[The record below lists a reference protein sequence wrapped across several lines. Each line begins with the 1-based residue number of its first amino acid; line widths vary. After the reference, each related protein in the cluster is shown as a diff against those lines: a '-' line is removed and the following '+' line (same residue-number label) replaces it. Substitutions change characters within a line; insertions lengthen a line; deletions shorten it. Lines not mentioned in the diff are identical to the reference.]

1 MNQLETGLCPMLRG
15 LDLSHGCLLEFLKQ
29 SWIYKD
35 QLGSIVEYEFEGG
48 EDPRKQVKK
57 LLCEPGES

>member
-1 MNQLETGLCPMLRG
+1 MLRG

-57 LLCEPGES
+57 LLCEPGEG